1 MLRACVLDQP
11 ASWDRYMPLV
21 EFAYNNSY
29 HASIGMAPY
38 EALYGRKCQSLLCL
52 YEAGEKSLL
61 RPEMIAETTEQ
72 VKKIRDRMLTAQ
84 SRQKSYAD

>member
-1 MLRACVLDQP
+1 
-11 ASWDRYMPLV
+11 MPLI

-38 EALYGRKCQSLLCL
+38 EALYGRKCQYLLCWYETGERSLL
-52 YEAGEKSLL
+52 G
-61 RPEMIAETTEQ
+61 PEMIAETTEQ
-72 VKKIRDRMLTAQ
+72 IKKIRSRMLIAQ